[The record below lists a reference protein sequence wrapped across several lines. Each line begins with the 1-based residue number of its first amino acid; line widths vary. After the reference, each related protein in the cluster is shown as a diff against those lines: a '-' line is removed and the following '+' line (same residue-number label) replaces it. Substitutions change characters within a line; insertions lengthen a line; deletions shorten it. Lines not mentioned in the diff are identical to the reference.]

1 MRIRRSF
8 AIPLAAPIV
17 ALMLDS
23 AAQAAPTELVAA
35 VGPGFTIALMTASGK
50 PVTRLN
56 TGSYAETVGD
66 DSPVHTFRLLGPGVN
81 KATGVAAL
89 GRTVWTISL
98 EHGKHHFQGDPHEA
112 FMKGNFSVK

>member
-1 MRIRRSF
+1 
-8 AIPLAAPIV
+8 
-17 ALMLDS
+17 MLS
-23 AAQAAPTELVAA
+23 GAAQAAPTKLVAT
-35 VGPGFTIALMTASGK
+35 VGPGFTITLTTASGK

-56 TGSYAETVGD
+56 AGSYAIAVSD
-66 DSPVHTFRLLGPGVN
+66 DSPVHNFRLTGPGVN

-98 EHGKHHFQGDPHEA
+98 ERGKYHFQCDPHKA